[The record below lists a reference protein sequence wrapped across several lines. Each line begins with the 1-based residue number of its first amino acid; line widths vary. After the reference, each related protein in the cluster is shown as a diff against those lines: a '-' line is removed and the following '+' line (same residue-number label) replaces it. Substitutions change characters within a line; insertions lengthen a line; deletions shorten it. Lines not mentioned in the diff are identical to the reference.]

1 MMDRLVKG
9 NSRAVKGPHRLAIE
23 RRNRVDLQQPA
34 GVGALLSRAESSP
47 PRHIFSYG
55 WAPELVRYYFYVTNG
70 ERTFKDED
78 GRAFASSADAEAHAV
93 IVATELA
100 ATEGWQ
106 GFSVIVENE
115 EGHEVALVPIR
126 LS

>member
-1 MMDRLVKG
+1 MQNPLRPGTFFPM
-9 NSRAVKGPHRLAIE
+9 
-23 RRNRVDLQQPA
+23 
-34 GVGALLSRAESSP
+34 VGRQ
-47 PRHIFSYG
+47 
-55 WAPELVRYYFYVTNG
+55 LVRYYFYVTNG

-106 GFSVIVENE
+106 GFSVVVENE
-115 EGHEVALVPIR
+115 EGHEVARVPIR